1 LGKKEQWKYKKTYTA
16 HDIVISIHSDCINK
30 KVAKLSKGAKLGSPD
45 WLKHYPDA
53 VTYVI
58 SKLSREEQAE
68 VDRTINEWEVSGP
81 PDGVKSA
88 LAEKKFGLKIKDTI
102 KELQKTMGVQIF
114 VMAGYRRPNG
124 QAIKVQ

>member
-1 LGKKEQWKYKKTYTA
+1 M
-16 HDIVISIHSDCINK
+16 
-30 KVAKLSKGAKLGSPD
+30 AKLSKGAKSGSRD

-68 VDRTINEWEVSGP
+68 VDRAITEWELSGP
-81 PDGVKSA
+81 PDDVKSA
-88 LAEKKFGLKIKDTI
+88 HAEKKLGPKIKDTI